1 MGVQDLGNLFG
12 FVGGVGMFLYGMQI
26 MGDGMQKTAGKKM
39 SSLLSKLTSNRL
51 LGILVGALV
60 TAIIQSSGATT
71 VMVVG
76 FVNAG
81 IMNLSQAIGVIMG
94 ANIGTTI
101 TSWIVSMSAL
111 GDAVSILKPSFLAPV
126 LIGIGAFIT
135 LFTKSDKKKIVGE
148 ILVGLGLLFIGLDF
162 MTDSASAYTHLPVF
176 SQAFATL
183 GNNPILG
190 IIVGAVVTAILQSS
204 SASVGIVQSLAMN
217 GVVTVNSA
225 VFLTLGQNI
234 GSCVT
239 ALISCAGANRTA
251 KRAAIMHLLFNMV
264 GAVVFGLVA
273 FAYFTFFNQVFAQSA
288 ISSVQISIFHSMFN
302 ITNTLL
308 LVPFANMLVKMSGF
322 IVREKVGEEEE
333 DINRVENIRKHL
345 DARLLEAPSVAFDA
359 VRNEVVEM
367 GHLAIENTAR
377 AVSAAVLGDTGKI
390 ERVHKNEQTIN
401 EIEHLLSD
409 YLVQLS
415 NLSLTNEQHVVLK
428 NMFYMISDMERVGD
442 HAKNI
447 AELAEYRVKNGIEFT
462 EGGARD
468 LQEMSQTAVMALE
481 RAVAALQN
489 DNVNLALEAK
499 ALEDQ
504 VDIMEKKLREEHID
518 RLAKGLCNSSSGVV
532 FLDIVSNLERVSD
545 HADNIAGYVVET
557 N

>member
-39 SSLLSKLTSNRL
+39 SSLLGKLTSNRIL
-51 LGILVGALV
+51 AILVGALV

-135 LFTKSDKKKIVGE
+135 LFTKSDRKRIVGE

-162 MTDSASAYTHLPVF
+162 MTDSASAYTDMPIF
-176 SQAFATL
+176 AKAFATL

-190 IIVGAVVTAILQSS
+190 VIVGAVVTAILQSS

-217 GVVTVNSA
+217 GVVTVNAA

-251 KRAAIMHLLFNMV
+251 KRAAIMHLLFNVV

-273 FAYFTFFNQVFAQSA
+273 FVYFTFFNQVFAQSS
-288 ISSVQISIFHSMFN
+288 ISSVQNSIFHSMFN

-308 LVPFANMLVKMSGF
+308 LVPFANLLVKMSGL
-322 IVREKVGEEEE
+322 IVREKPGDEEE
-333 DINRVENIRKHL
+333 DTNRVENIRKHL

-367 GHLAIENTAR
+367 GQLAIENTAR

-390 ERVHKNEQTIN
+390 ERVHKNEITIN

-428 NMFYMISDMERVGD
+428 NLFYVISDVERVGD

-462 EGGARD
+462 EGGAQD

-481 RAVAALQN
+481 RAVAALKN
-489 DNVNLALEAK
+489 DNVNLAREAQ
-499 ALEDQ
+499 ALEDR
-504 VDIMEKKLREEHID
+504 VDTMEKKLREEHIE

-545 HADNIAGYVVET
+545 HADNIAGYVVES

>member
-1 MGVQDLGNLFG
+1 M
-12 FVGGVGMFLYGMQI
+12 
-26 MGDGMQKTAGKKM
+26 
-39 SSLLSKLTSNRL
+39 
-51 LGILVGALV
+51 
-60 TAIIQSSGATT
+60 
-71 VMVVG
+71 
-76 FVNAG
+76 
-81 IMNLSQAIGVIMG
+81 
-94 ANIGTTI
+94 
-101 TSWIVSMSAL
+101 
-111 GDAVSILKPSFLAPV
+111 
-126 LIGIGAFIT
+126 
-135 LFTKSDKKKIVGE
+135 
-148 ILVGLGLLFIGLDF
+148 
-162 MTDSASAYTHLPVF
+162 
-176 SQAFATL
+176 L

-190 IIVGAVVTAILQSS
+190 VIVGAVVTAILQSS
-204 SASVGIVQSLAMN
+204 SALVGIVQSLAMN
-217 GVVTVNSA
+217 GVVTVNAA

-273 FAYFTFFNQVFAQSA
+273 FVYFTFFNQVFAQSA
-288 ISSVQISIFHSMFN
+288 ISSVQISIFHSLFN

-308 LVPFANMLVKMSGF
+308 LFPFANLLVKMSGF

-333 DINRVENIRKHL
+333 DTNRVENIRKHL

-367 GHLAIENTAR
+367 GQLSIENTAR

-390 ERVHKNEQTIN
+390 ERVYKNEKVIN

-415 NLSLTNEQHVVLK
+415 NLSLTNEQHATLK

-462 EGGARD
+462 EGGT
-468 LQEMSQTAVMALE
+468 QELEEMGQTAVMALE
-481 RAVAALQN
+481 KAVAALKVEDLHLAIEAQKLE
-489 DNVNLALEAK
+489 DKVDALEK
-499 ALEDQ
+499 T
-504 VDIMEKKLREEHID
+504 LREEHIN
-518 RLAKGLCNSSSGVV
+518 RLAQGLCNTSSGVV

-545 HADNIAGYVVET
+545 HADNIAGYVVD
-557 N
+557 NH